1 MRGKPGDPAFPP
13 HAPGITPAGAGKTIT
28 ASGHKS
34 SSVGSPPQ
42 VRGKLKH
49 NIAKRIL
56 SGITPAGAGKT
67 SRRKVERMIVE
78 DHPRRCG
85 ENFRDKR
92 KDPDKLGSPPQVRGK
107 RTYPKAFAAGAGITP
122 AGAGKTKRRK
132 QKRTLSWDH
141 PRRCGENAGQNPNIV
156 RHLGSPP
163 QVRGKRASGGAESPR
178 KRITPAGAGKT
189 HRAIHYP
196 RSGRDHPRRC
206 GENSGGVSARHTR
219 LGSPPQVRGK
229 LTYPRYSVKSS
240 RITPADAG
248 KTFCSAFIG

>member
-1 MRGKPGDPAFPP
+1 MRGKPLSWVAIQIF
-13 HAPGITPAGAGKTIT
+13 
-28 ASGHKS
+28 
-34 SSVGSPPQ
+34 
-42 VRGKLKH
+42 
-49 NIAKRIL
+49 

-67 SRRKVERMIVE
+67 RHGFFAPKAFW

-85 ENFRDKR
+85 ENGDFCIRW
-92 KDPDKLGSPPQVRGK
+92 KLYVGSPPQVRGK

>member
-1 MRGKPGDPAFPP
+1 M
-13 HAPGITPAGAGKTIT
+13 
-28 ASGHKS
+28 
-34 SSVGSPPQ
+34 
-42 VRGKLKH
+42 
-49 NIAKRIL
+49 
-56 SGITPAGAGKT
+56 
-67 SRRKVERMIVE
+67 
-78 DHPRRCG
+78 
-85 ENFRDKR
+85 
-92 KDPDKLGSPPQVRGK
+92 RGK

-248 KTFCSAFIG
+248 KTLPRSPQE

>member
-1 MRGKPGDPAFPP
+1 MRGKPLSWVAIQIF
-13 HAPGITPAGAGKTIT
+13 
-28 ASGHKS
+28 
-34 SSVGSPPQ
+34 
-42 VRGKLKH
+42 
-49 NIAKRIL
+49 

-67 SRRKVERMIVE
+67 TMYPTYSDGVT

-85 ENFRDKR
+85 ENQAWVLCSKSF
-92 KDPDKLGSPPQVRGK
+92 LGSPPQVRGK
-107 RTYPKAFAAGAGITP
+107 RRLLYPLEAICRITP
-122 AGAGKTKRRK
+122 AGAGKTNIPESLCRR
-132 QKRTLSWDH
+132 SWDH
-141 PRRCGENAGQNPNIV
+141 PRRCGENKKAKAKKNIIM
-156 RHLGSPP
+156 GSPP

-248 KTFCSAFIG
+248 KTLPRSPQE